1 MNEQVLSIEQM
12 STLINLGIDYS
23 NASVEVGYINFVE
36 HYFDGDSSDIE
47 FGICF
52 FKPDGT
58 KPTNLCS
65 SYKSFTTHDLMMLL
79 PDRITIKNN
88 GDEEKD
94 EKYKLKITALALKHW
109 AVEYECHTNKYFLI
123 ATYSTNL
130 IDALFD
136 MVVKCVKNGYIKTK

>member
-1 MNEQVLSIEQM
+1 MEDQVLSIEQM
-12 STLINLGIDYS
+12 NVLSKLGVDCS
-23 NASVEVGYINFVE
+23 KASVEIGYIDFVE
-36 HYFDGDSSDIE
+36 HYFDGDSSNIE
-47 FGICF
+47 FYICF
-52 FKPDGT
+52 FKPEGT
-58 KPTNLCS
+58 KPTNLYS

-94 EKYKLKITALALKHW
+94 ENYKLKITALALKHW
-109 AVEYECHTNKYFLI
+109 AVEYESHNYPLI

>member
-12 STLINLGIDYS
+12 KVLVDLGVDDSKASMCHTLFNNNGKIEKDLVIYSDYLVQIWVSDST
-23 NASVEVGYINFVE
+23 
-36 HYFDGDSSDIE
+36 
-47 FGICF
+47 
-52 FKPDGT
+52 
-58 KPTNLCS
+58 PT
-65 SYKSFTTHDLMMLL
+65 FTTHDLIMLL

-94 EKYKLKITALALKHW
+94 ENYKLKITALALKHW
-109 AVEYECHTNKYFLI
+109 AVEYECHSNKYFLI

>member
-23 NASVEVGYINFVE
+23 NASVEIGYINYVE
-36 HYFDGDSSDIE
+36 HYFDGDSSDVE
-47 FGICF
+47 FDICF
-52 FKPDGT
+52 FEPDGT
-58 KPTNLCS
+58 KPTNLYS

-94 EKYKLKITALALKHW
+94 ENYKLKITALALKHW
-109 AVEYECHTNKYFLI
+109 AVEYESHNHSLI